1 MMKNQFL
8 KELKWRGLIHDV
20 TPEIEKY
27 LDKRDAYAYIGF
39 DPTSN
44 SLHIGSLVQLIILIH
59 FKKYGYNP
67 IALIGGATGMIGDP
81 SGKSKERVLLDS
93 DTIKENVISLE
104 KQLNKF
110 FLATNKTKS
119 DCLVLNNL
127 RWIDKFSFIEFCR
140 DIGKH
145 ISVNYMISKDSV
157 KNRIK
162 SDSNSGMSFTEFTYQ
177 LFQAFDFFYLSKKFN
192 CLLQIGGS
200 DQWGN
205 ITTGIEL
212 IRRKSGVNAHALTC
226 PLITKSD
233 GKKFGK
239 TESGNIWLDKNKT
252 STYKFYQYWL
262 NISDEDAFNYI
273 KIFTFLEKDLIGNLI
288 ANHKKD
294 PHLRIVQKK
303 LAEEVTI
310 MVHSKEELDN
320 AKLASKILFGSSTF
334 EDLKKIKK
342 EFFIEIFNGVPQ
354 FEISLDKVSSGL
366 KIIEA
371 LTLNSIFLKSNAE
384 ARRLLFQ
391 NSISINKNKV
401 DQNYIVSDKDI
412 VNDCI
417 LIQKGK
423 KNYFLLKVI

>member
-1 MMKNQFL
+1 MKNQFL
-8 KELKWRGLIHDV
+8 KELKWRGLIHDF

-39 DPTSN
+39 DPTS
-44 SLHIGSLVQLIILIH
+44 SSFHIGNLVQLIILIH

-93 DTIKENVISLE
+93 DTIKENVISLK

-110 FLATNKTKS
+110 FLATNKSKS

-127 RWIDKFSFIEFCR
+127 SWIDKFSFIEFCR

-145 ISVNYMISKDSV
+145 ISVNYMMSKDSV

-162 SDSNSGMSFTEFTYQ
+162 SDSNTGMSFTEFTYQ

-273 KIFTFLEKDLIGNLI
+273 KIFTFLEKDLIENLI

-310 MVHSKEELDN
+310 MVHSQEELDN

-342 EFFIEIFNGVPQ
+342 EFFIEIFDGVPQ

-384 ARRLLFQ
+384 ARRLLVQ

-401 DQNYIVSDKDI
+401 DQNYIISDKDI

>member
-1 MMKNQFL
+1 MKNQFL

-39 DPTSN
+39 DPTS
-44 SLHIGSLVQLIILIH
+44 SSFHIGNLVQLIILIH

-93 DTIKENVISLE
+93 DTIKENVISLK

-127 RWIDKFSFIEFCR
+127 SWIDKFSFIEFCR

-145 ISVNYMISKDSV
+145 ISVNYMMSKDSV

-273 KIFTFLEKDLIGNLI
+273 KIFTFLEKDLIENLI

-310 MVHSKEELDN
+310 MVHSQEELDN

-384 ARRLLFQ
+384 ARRLLVQ
-391 NSISINKNKV
+391 NSISINKSKV
-401 DQNYIVSDKDI
+401 DQNYIISDQDI

>member
-1 MMKNQFL
+1 MKNQFL

-44 SLHIGSLVQLIILIH
+44 SFHIGNLVQLIILIH

-93 DTIKENVISLE
+93 DTIKENVISLK

-127 RWIDKFSFIEFCR
+127 SWIDKFSFIEFCR

-145 ISVNYMISKDSV
+145 ISVNYMMSKDSV

-162 SDSNSGMSFTEFTYQ
+162 SDSNTGMSFTEFTYQ

-273 KIFTFLEKDLIGNLI
+273 KIFTFLEKDLIENLI

-310 MVHSKEELDN
+310 MVHSQEELDN

-384 ARRLLFQ
+384 ARRLLVQ

-401 DQNYIVSDKDI
+401 DQNYIISDKDI

>member
-1 MMKNQFL
+1 MKNQFL

-44 SLHIGSLVQLIILIH
+44 SFHIGNLVQLIILIH

-93 DTIKENVISLE
+93 DTIKENVLSLK

-127 RWIDKFSFIEFCR
+127 SWIDKFSFIEFCR

-145 ISVNYMISKDSV
+145 ISVNYMMSKDSV

-273 KIFTFLEKDLIGNLI
+273 KIFTFLEKDLIENLI

-310 MVHSKEELDN
+310 MVHSQEELDN

-384 ARRLLFQ
+384 ARRLLVQ

-401 DQNYIVSDKDI
+401 DQNYIISDKDI

-423 KNYFLLKVI
+423 KNYFLLKII

>member
-1 MMKNQFL
+1 MKNQFL
-8 KELKWRGLIHDV
+8 KELNWRGLIHDV

-39 DPTSN
+39 DPTS
-44 SLHIGSLVQLIILIH
+44 SSFHIGNLVQLIILIH

-93 DTIKENVISLE
+93 DTIKENVISLK

-127 RWIDKFSFIEFCR
+127 SWIDKFSFIEFCR

-145 ISVNYMISKDSV
+145 ISVNYMMSKDSV

-273 KIFTFLEKDLIGNLI
+273 KIFTFLEKDLIENLI

-310 MVHSKEELDN
+310 MVHSQEELDN

-384 ARRLLFQ
+384 ARRLLVQ

-401 DQNYIVSDKDI
+401 DQNYIISDQDI

>member
-1 MMKNQFL
+1 MKNQFL
-8 KELKWRGLIHDV
+8 QELKWRGLIHDV

-27 LDKRDAYAYIGF
+27 LEKRDAYAYIGF

-44 SLHIGSLVQLIILIH
+44 SFHIGNLVQLIILIH

-93 DTIKENVISLE
+93 DTIKENVISLK

-127 RWIDKFSFIEFCR
+127 SWIDKFSFIEFCR

-145 ISVNYMISKDSV
+145 ISVNYMMSKDSV

-162 SDSNSGMSFTEFTYQ
+162 SDTNSGMSFTEFTYQ

-273 KIFTFLEKDLIGNLI
+273 KIFTFLEKDLIENLI

-310 MVHSKEELDN
+310 MVHSQEELDN

-384 ARRLLFQ
+384 ARRLLVQ

-401 DQNYIVSDKDI
+401 DQNYLISDKDI

>member
-1 MMKNQFL
+1 MKNQFL
-8 KELKWRGLIHDV
+8 KELKWRGLVHDV

-44 SLHIGSLVQLIILIH
+44 SFHIGNLVQLIILIH

-93 DTIKENVISLE
+93 DTIKENVISLK

-127 RWIDKFSFIEFCR
+127 SWIDKFSFIEFCR

-145 ISVNYMISKDSV
+145 ISVNYMMSKDSV

-273 KIFTFLEKDLIGNLI
+273 KIFTFLEKDLIENLI

-310 MVHSKEELDN
+310 MVHSQEELDN

-384 ARRLLFQ
+384 ARRLLVQ

-401 DQNYIVSDKDI
+401 DQNYIISDQDI

>member
-1 MMKNQFL
+1 MKNQFL

-39 DPTSN
+39 DPTS
-44 SLHIGSLVQLIILIH
+44 SSFHIGNLVQLIILIH

-93 DTIKENVISLE
+93 DTIKENVISLK

-127 RWIDKFSFIEFCR
+127 SWIDKFSFIEFCR

-145 ISVNYMISKDSV
+145 ISVNYMMSKDSV

-273 KIFTFLEKDLIGNLI
+273 KIFTFLEKDLIENLI

-310 MVHSKEELDN
+310 MVHSQEELDN
-320 AKLASKILFGSSTF
+320 AILASKILFGSSTF

-384 ARRLLFQ
+384 ARRLLVQ

-401 DQNYIVSDKDI
+401 DQNYIISDKDI

>member
-1 MMKNQFL
+1 MKNQFL

-44 SLHIGSLVQLIILIH
+44 SFHIGNLVQLIILIH

-93 DTIKENVISLE
+93 DTIKENVISLK

-127 RWIDKFSFIEFCR
+127 SWIDKFSFIEFCR

-145 ISVNYMISKDSV
+145 ISVNYMMSKDSV

-273 KIFTFLEKDLIGNLI
+273 KIFTFLEKDLIENLI

-310 MVHSKEELDN
+310 MVHSQEELDN

-342 EFFIEIFNGVPQ
+342 KFFIEIFDGVPQ

-384 ARRLLFQ
+384 ARRLLVQ

-401 DQNYIVSDKDI
+401 DQNYIISDKDI

>member
-1 MMKNQFL
+1 MKNQFL
-8 KELKWRGLIHDV
+8 KELKWRGLVHDV

-44 SLHIGSLVQLIILIH
+44 SFHIGNLVQLIILIH

-93 DTIKENVISLE
+93 DTIKENVISLK

-127 RWIDKFSFIEFCR
+127 SWIDKFSFIEFCR

-145 ISVNYMISKDSV
+145 ISVNYMMSKDSV

-273 KIFTFLEKDLIGNLI
+273 KIFTFLEKDLIENLI

-310 MVHSKEELDN
+310 IVHSQEELDN

-384 ARRLLFQ
+384 ARRLLVQ

-401 DQNYIVSDKDI
+401 DQNYIISDQDI

>member
-1 MMKNQFL
+1 MKNQFL

-27 LDKRDAYAYIGF
+27 LDKRNAYAYIGF

-44 SLHIGSLVQLIILIH
+44 SFHIGNLVQLIILIH

-93 DTIKENVISLE
+93 DTIKENVISLK

-127 RWIDKFSFIEFCR
+127 SWIDKFSFIEFCR

-145 ISVNYMISKDSV
+145 ISVNYMMSKDSV

-273 KIFTFLEKDLIGNLI
+273 KIFTFLEKDLIENLI

-310 MVHSKEELDN
+310 MVHSQEELDN

-384 ARRLLFQ
+384 ARRLLVQ

-401 DQNYIVSDKDI
+401 DQNYIISDKDI

>member
-1 MMKNQFL
+1 MKNQFL

-44 SLHIGSLVQLIILIH
+44 SFHIGNLVQLIILIH

-93 DTIKENVISLE
+93 DIIKENVISLK

-110 FLATNKTKS
+110 FLATNKSKS

-127 RWIDKFSFIEFCR
+127 SWIDKFSFIEFCR

-145 ISVNYMISKDSV
+145 ISVNYMMSKDSV

-273 KIFTFLEKDLIGNLI
+273 KIFTFLEKDLIENFI

-310 MVHSKEELDN
+310 MVHSQEELDN

-342 EFFIEIFNGVPQ
+342 EFFIEIFDGVPQ

-384 ARRLLFQ
+384 ARRLLVQ

-401 DQNYIVSDKDI
+401 DQNYIISDEDI

>member
-1 MMKNQFL
+1 MKNQFL

-39 DPTSN
+39 DPTS
-44 SLHIGSLVQLIILIH
+44 SSFHIGNLVQLIILIH

-93 DTIKENVISLE
+93 DTIKENVISLK

-127 RWIDKFSFIEFCR
+127 SWIDKFSFIEFCR

-145 ISVNYMISKDSV
+145 ISVNYMMSKDSV

-252 STYKFYQYWL
+252 SIYKFYQYWL

-273 KIFTFLEKDLIGNLI
+273 KIFTFLEKDLIENLI

-310 MVHSKEELDN
+310 MVHSQEELDN

-384 ARRLLFQ
+384 ARRLLVQ

-401 DQNYIVSDKDI
+401 DQNYIISDEDI

>member
-1 MMKNQFL
+1 MKNQFL

-44 SLHIGSLVQLIILIH
+44 SFHIGNLVQLIILIH

-67 IALIGGATGMIGDP
+67 IALIGGGTGMIGDP

-93 DTIKENVISLE
+93 DTIKENVISLK

-127 RWIDKFSFIEFCR
+127 SWIDKFSFIEFCR

-145 ISVNYMISKDSV
+145 ISVNYMMSKDSV

-162 SDSNSGMSFTEFTYQ
+162 SDTNSGMSFTEFTYQ

-273 KIFTFLEKDLIGNLI
+273 KIFTFLEKDLIENLI

-310 MVHSKEELDN
+310 MVHSQEELDN
-320 AKLASKILFGSSTF
+320 AMLASKILFGSSTF

-342 EFFIEIFNGVPQ
+342 EFFIEIFDGVPQ
-354 FEISLDKVSSGL
+354 FEISLDNVSSGL
-366 KIIEA
+366 EIIEA

-384 ARRLLFQ
+384 ARRLLVQ

-401 DQNYIVSDKDI
+401 DQNYIISDKDI

-423 KNYFLLKVI
+423 KNYFLLKII

>member
-1 MMKNQFL
+1 MKNQFL

-27 LDKRDAYAYIGF
+27 LDKRDANAYVGF

-44 SLHIGSLVQLIILIH
+44 SFHIGNLVQLIILIH

-93 DTIKENVISLE
+93 DTIKENVISLK

-127 RWIDKFSFIEFCR
+127 SWIDKFSFIEFCR

-145 ISVNYMISKDSV
+145 ISVNYMMSKDSV

-252 STYKFYQYWL
+252 SIYKFYQYWL

-273 KIFTFLEKDLIGNLI
+273 KIFTFLEKDLIENLI

-310 MVHSKEELDN
+310 MVHSQEELDN
-320 AKLASKILFGSSTF
+320 AMLASKILFGSSTF

-384 ARRLLFQ
+384 ARRLLVQ

-401 DQNYIVSDKDI
+401 DQNYIISDQDI

>member
-1 MMKNQFL
+1 MKNQFL

-39 DPTSN
+39 DPTS
-44 SLHIGSLVQLIILIH
+44 SSFHIGNLVQLIILIH

-93 DTIKENVISLE
+93 DTIKENVISLK

-110 FLATNKTKS
+110 FLATNKTES

-127 RWIDKFSFIEFCR
+127 SWIDKFSFIEFCR

-145 ISVNYMISKDSV
+145 ISVNYMMSKDSV

-273 KIFTFLEKDLIGNLI
+273 KIFTFLEKDLIENLI

-310 MVHSKEELDN
+310 MVHSQEELDN

-384 ARRLLFQ
+384 ARRLLVQ

-401 DQNYIVSDKDI
+401 DQNYIISDQDI

>member
-1 MMKNQFL
+1 MKNQFL

-39 DPTSN
+39 DPTS
-44 SLHIGSLVQLIILIH
+44 SSFHIGNLVQLIILIH

-93 DTIKENVISLE
+93 DTIKENVISLK

-127 RWIDKFSFIEFCR
+127 SWIDKFSFIEFCR

-145 ISVNYMISKDSV
+145 ISVNYMMSKDSV

-273 KIFTFLEKDLIGNLI
+273 KIFTFLEKDLIENLI

-310 MVHSKEELDN
+310 MVHSQEELDN

-384 ARRLLFQ
+384 ARRLLVQ

-401 DQNYIVSDKDI
+401 DQNYIISDQDI

>member
-1 MMKNQFL
+1 MKNQFL
-8 KELKWRGLIHDV
+8 QELKWRGLIHDV

-27 LDKRDAYAYIGF
+27 LEKRDAYAYIGF

-44 SLHIGSLVQLIILIH
+44 SFHIGNLVQLIILIH
-59 FKKYGYNP
+59 FKKCGYNP

-93 DTIKENVISLE
+93 DTIKENVISLN
-104 KQLNKF
+104 KQLKKF

-127 RWIDKFSFIEFCR
+127 SWIDKFSFIEFCR

-145 ISVNYMISKDSV
+145 ISVNYMMSKDSV

-162 SDSNSGMSFTEFTYQ
+162 SDTNSGMSFTEFTYQ

-273 KIFTFLEKDLIGNLI
+273 KIFTFLEKDLIENLI

-310 MVHSKEELDN
+310 MVHSQEELDN

-342 EFFIEIFNGVPQ
+342 EFFIEIFDGVPQ
-354 FEISLDKVSSGL
+354 FEISLDNVSSGL

-384 ARRLLFQ
+384 ARRLLVQ

-401 DQNYIVSDKDI
+401 DQNYLISDKDI

>member
-1 MMKNQFL
+1 MKNQFL

-39 DPTSN
+39 DPTS
-44 SLHIGSLVQLIILIH
+44 SSFHIGNLVQLIILIH

-93 DTIKENVISLE
+93 DTIKENVISLK

-127 RWIDKFSFIEFCR
+127 SWIDKFSFIEFCR

-145 ISVNYMISKDSV
+145 ISVNYMMSKDSV

-273 KIFTFLEKDLIGNLI
+273 KIFTFLEKDLIENLI

-310 MVHSKEELDN
+310 MVHSQEELDN
-320 AKLASKILFGSSTF
+320 AMLASKILFGSSTF

-384 ARRLLFQ
+384 ARRLLVQ

-401 DQNYIVSDKDI
+401 DQNYIISDKDI

-423 KNYFLLKVI
+423 KNYFLLKII

>member
-1 MMKNQFL
+1 MKNQFL
-8 KELKWRGLIHDV
+8 KELKWRGLIHDF

-39 DPTSN
+39 DPTS
-44 SLHIGSLVQLIILIH
+44 SSFHIGNLVQLIILIH

-93 DTIKENVISLE
+93 DTIKENVISLK

-110 FLATNKTKS
+110 FLATNKSKS

-127 RWIDKFSFIEFCR
+127 SWIDKFSFIEFCR

-145 ISVNYMISKDSV
+145 ISVNYMMSKDSV

-162 SDSNSGMSFTEFTYQ
+162 SDSNTGMSFTEFTYQ

-252 STYKFYQYWL
+252 SIYKFYQYWL

-273 KIFTFLEKDLIGNLI
+273 KIFTFLEKDLIENLI

-310 MVHSKEELDN
+310 MVHSQEELDN

-342 EFFIEIFNGVPQ
+342 EFFIEIFDGVPQ

-384 ARRLLFQ
+384 ARRLLVQ

-401 DQNYIVSDKDI
+401 DQNYIISEEDI

>member
-1 MMKNQFL
+1 MKNQFL

-39 DPTSN
+39 DPTS
-44 SLHIGSLVQLIILIH
+44 SSFHIGNLVQLIILIH

-67 IALIGGATGMIGDP
+67 IALIGGATGMFGDP

-93 DTIKENVISLE
+93 DTIKENVISLK

-127 RWIDKFSFIEFCR
+127 SWIDKFSFIEFCR

-145 ISVNYMISKDSV
+145 ISVNYMMSKDSV

-177 LFQAFDFFYLSKKFN
+177 LFQAFDFFYLSKKYN

-273 KIFTFLEKDLIGNLI
+273 KIFTFLEKDLIENLI

-310 MVHSKEELDN
+310 MVHSQEELDN

-384 ARRLLFQ
+384 ARRLLVQ
-391 NSISINKNKV
+391 NSISINKSKV
-401 DQNYIVSDKDI
+401 DQNYIISDQDI

>member
-1 MMKNQFL
+1 MKNQFL

-39 DPTSN
+39 DPTS
-44 SLHIGSLVQLIILIH
+44 SSFHIGNLVQLIILIH

-93 DTIKENVISLE
+93 DTIKENVISLK

-127 RWIDKFSFIEFCR
+127 SWIDKFSFIEFCR

-145 ISVNYMISKDSV
+145 ISVNYMMSKDSV

-273 KIFTFLEKDLIGNLI
+273 KIFTFLEKDLIENLI

-310 MVHSKEELDN
+310 MVHSQEELDN

-384 ARRLLFQ
+384 ARRLLVQ

-401 DQNYIVSDKDI
+401 DQNYIISDQDI

-423 KNYFLLKVI
+423 KNYFLLKII

>member
-1 MMKNQFL
+1 MKNQFL
-8 KELKWRGLIHDV
+8 QELKWRGLIHDV

-39 DPTSN
+39 DPTS
-44 SLHIGSLVQLIILIH
+44 SSFHIGNLVQLIILIH

-93 DTIKENVISLE
+93 DTIKENVISLK

-127 RWIDKFSFIEFCR
+127 SWIDKFSFIEFCR

-145 ISVNYMISKDSV
+145 ISVNYMMSKDSV

-177 LFQAFDFFYLSKKFN
+177 LFQVFDFFYLSKKFN

-273 KIFTFLEKDLIGNLI
+273 KIFTFLEKDLIENLI

-310 MVHSKEELDN
+310 MVHSQEELDN
-320 AKLASKILFGSSTF
+320 AILASKILFGSSTF

-384 ARRLLFQ
+384 ARRLLVQ

-401 DQNYIVSDKDI
+401 DQNYIISDKDI

-423 KNYFLLKVI
+423 KNYFLLKII

>member
-1 MMKNQFL
+1 MKNQFL

-27 LDKRDAYAYIGF
+27 LDKRDANAYIGF

-44 SLHIGSLVQLIILIH
+44 SFHIGNLVQLIILIH
-59 FKKYGYNP
+59 FKKSGYNP

-93 DTIKENVISLE
+93 DTIKENVISLN

-127 RWIDKFSFIEFCR
+127 SWIDKFSFIEFCR

-145 ISVNYMISKDSV
+145 ISVNYMMSKDSV

-177 LFQAFDFFYLSKKFN
+177 LFQAFDFYYLSKKFN

-273 KIFTFLEKDLIGNLI
+273 KIFTFLEKDVIGNLI

-310 MVHSKEELDN
+310 MVHSQEELDN

-354 FEISLDKVSSGL
+354 FEISIDKVSLGL

-384 ARRLLFQ
+384 ARRLLVQ

-401 DQNYIVSDKDI
+401 DQNYIISDKDI

>member
-1 MMKNQFL
+1 MKNQFL

-27 LDKRDAYAYIGF
+27 LDKRDANAYVGF

-44 SLHIGSLVQLIILIH
+44 SFHIGNLVQLIILIH

-93 DTIKENVISLE
+93 DTIKENVISLK

-127 RWIDKFSFIEFCR
+127 SWIDKFSFIEFCR

-145 ISVNYMISKDSV
+145 ISVNYMMSKDSV

-273 KIFTFLEKDLIGNLI
+273 KIFTFLEKDLIENLI

-310 MVHSKEELDN
+310 MVHSQEELDN

-384 ARRLLFQ
+384 ARRLLVQ

-401 DQNYIVSDKDI
+401 DQNYLISDKDI

>member
-1 MMKNQFL
+1 MKNQFL

-27 LDKRDAYAYIGF
+27 LDKRDANAYVGF

-44 SLHIGSLVQLIILIH
+44 SFHIGNLVQLIILIH

-93 DTIKENVISLE
+93 DTIKENVISLK

-127 RWIDKFSFIEFCR
+127 SWIDKFSFIEFCR

-145 ISVNYMISKDSV
+145 ISVNYMMSKDSV

-162 SDSNSGMSFTEFTYQ
+162 SDTNSGMSFTEFTYQ

-273 KIFTFLEKDLIGNLI
+273 KIFTFLEKDLIENLI

-310 MVHSKEELDN
+310 MVHSQEELDN

-342 EFFIEIFNGVPQ
+342 EFFIEIFDGVPQ
-354 FEISLDKVSSGL
+354 FEISLDNVSSGL
-366 KIIEA
+366 EIIEA

-384 ARRLLFQ
+384 ARRLLVQ

-401 DQNYIVSDKDI
+401 DQNYLISDKDI

>member
-1 MMKNQFL
+1 MKNQFL
-8 KELKWRGLIHDV
+8 KELKWRGLIHDF

-39 DPTSN
+39 DPTS
-44 SLHIGSLVQLIILIH
+44 SSFHIGNLVQLIILIH

-93 DTIKENVISLE
+93 DTIKENVISLK

-110 FLATNKTKS
+110 FLATNKSKS

-127 RWIDKFSFIEFCR
+127 SWIDKFSFIEFCR

-145 ISVNYMISKDSV
+145 ISVNYMMSKDSV

-162 SDSNSGMSFTEFTYQ
+162 SDSNTGMSFTEFTYQ

-273 KIFTFLEKDLIGNLI
+273 KIFTFLEKDLIENLI

-310 MVHSKEELDN
+310 MVHSQEELDN

-342 EFFIEIFNGVPQ
+342 EFFIEIFDGVPQ

-384 ARRLLFQ
+384 ARRLLVQ

-401 DQNYIVSDKDI
+401 DQNYIISEEDI

>member
-1 MMKNQFL
+1 MKNQFL

-44 SLHIGSLVQLIILIH
+44 SFHIGNLVQLIILIH

-93 DTIKENVISLE
+93 DTIKENVISLK

-127 RWIDKFSFIEFCR
+127 SWIDKFSFIEFCR

-145 ISVNYMISKDSV
+145 ISVNYMMSKDSV

-273 KIFTFLEKDLIGNLI
+273 KIFTFLEKDLIENLI

-310 MVHSKEELDN
+310 MVHSQEELDN
-320 AKLASKILFGSSTF
+320 AMLASKILFGSSTF

-384 ARRLLFQ
+384 ARRLLVQ

-401 DQNYIVSDKDI
+401 DQNYIISDKDI

-423 KNYFLLKVI
+423 KNYFLLKII

>member
-1 MMKNQFL
+1 L
-8 KELKWRGLIHDV
+8 P

-44 SLHIGSLVQLIILIH
+44 SFHIGNLVQLIILIH

-93 DTIKENVISLE
+93 DTIKENVISLK

-127 RWIDKFSFIEFCR
+127 SWIDKFSFIEFCR

-145 ISVNYMISKDSV
+145 ISVNYMMSKDSV

-177 LFQAFDFFYLSKKFN
+177 LFQAFDFYYLSKKFN

-273 KIFTFLEKDLIGNLI
+273 KIFTFLEKDFIGNLI

-310 MVHSKEELDN
+310 MVHSQEELDN

-384 ARRLLFQ
+384 ARRLLVQ

-401 DQNYIVSDKDI
+401 DQNYIISDKDI

>member
-1 MMKNQFL
+1 MKNQFL
-8 KELKWRGLIHDV
+8 KELNWRGLIHDV

-39 DPTSN
+39 DPTS
-44 SLHIGSLVQLIILIH
+44 SSFHIGNLVQLIILIH

-93 DTIKENVISLE
+93 DTIKENVISLK

-110 FLATNKTKS
+110 FLATNKTES

-127 RWIDKFSFIEFCR
+127 SWIDKFSFIEFCR

-145 ISVNYMISKDSV
+145 ISVNYMMSKDSV

-273 KIFTFLEKDLIGNLI
+273 KIFTFLEKDLIENLI

-310 MVHSKEELDN
+310 MVHSQEELDN

-384 ARRLLFQ
+384 ARRLLVQ

-401 DQNYIVSDKDI
+401 DQNYIISDQDI

>member
-1 MMKNQFL
+1 MKNQFL

-44 SLHIGSLVQLIILIH
+44 SFHIGNLVQLIILIH

-93 DTIKENVISLE
+93 DTIKENVISLK

-127 RWIDKFSFIEFCR
+127 SWIDKFSFIEFCR

-145 ISVNYMISKDSV
+145 ISVNYMMSKDSV

-252 STYKFYQYWL
+252 SIYKFYQYWL

-273 KIFTFLEKDLIGNLI
+273 KIFTFLEKDLIENLI
-288 ANHKKD
+288 SNHKKD

-310 MVHSKEELDN
+310 MVHSQEELDN
-320 AKLASKILFGSSTF
+320 AMLASKILFGSSTF

-384 ARRLLFQ
+384 ARRLLVQ

-401 DQNYIVSDKDI
+401 DQNYIISDKDI

-423 KNYFLLKVI
+423 KNYFLLNVI

>member
-1 MMKNQFL
+1 MKNQFL
-8 KELKWRGLIHDV
+8 QELKWRGLIHDV

-27 LDKRDAYAYIGF
+27 LEKRDAYAYIGF

-44 SLHIGSLVQLIILIH
+44 SFHIGNLVQLIILIH

-93 DTIKENVISLE
+93 DTIKENVISLK

-127 RWIDKFSFIEFCR
+127 SWIDKFSFIEFCR

-145 ISVNYMISKDSV
+145 ISVNYMMSKDSV

-162 SDSNSGMSFTEFTYQ
+162 SDTNSGMSFTEFTYQ

-252 STYKFYQYWL
+252 SIYKFYQYWL

-273 KIFTFLEKDLIGNLI
+273 KIFTFLEKDLIENLI
-288 ANHKKD
+288 SNHKKE

-303 LAEEVTI
+303 IAEEVTI
-310 MVHSKEELDN
+310 MVHSQEELDN

-354 FEISLDKVSSGL
+354 FEISIDKVSSGL

-384 ARRLLFQ
+384 ARRLLVQ

-401 DQNYIVSDKDI
+401 DQNYIISDKDI

>member
-1 MMKNQFL
+1 MKNQFL
-8 KELKWRGLIHDV
+8 QELKWRGLIHDV

-27 LDKRDAYAYIGF
+27 LEKRDAYAYIGF

-44 SLHIGSLVQLIILIH
+44 SFHIGNLVQLIILIH

-93 DTIKENVISLE
+93 DTIKENVISLK

-127 RWIDKFSFIEFCR
+127 SWIDKFSFIEFCR

-145 ISVNYMISKDSV
+145 ISVNYMMSKDSV

-273 KIFTFLEKDLIGNLI
+273 KIFTFLEKDLIENLI

-310 MVHSKEELDN
+310 MVHSQEELDN

-384 ARRLLFQ
+384 ARRLLVQ

-401 DQNYIVSDKDI
+401 DQNYIISDQDI

>member
-1 MMKNQFL
+1 MKNQFL

-39 DPTSN
+39 DPTS
-44 SLHIGSLVQLIILIH
+44 SSFHIGNLVQLIILIH

-93 DTIKENVISLE
+93 DTIKENVISLK

-127 RWIDKFSFIEFCR
+127 SWIDKFSFIEFCR

-145 ISVNYMISKDSV
+145 ISVNYMMSKDSV

-252 STYKFYQYWL
+252 SIYKFYQYWL

-273 KIFTFLEKDLIGNLI
+273 KIFTFLEKDLIENLI

-310 MVHSKEELDN
+310 MVHSQEELDN

-384 ARRLLFQ
+384 ARRLLVQ

-401 DQNYIVSDKDI
+401 DQNYIISDQDI

>member
-1 MMKNQFL
+1 MKNQFL
-8 KELKWRGLIHDV
+8 KELKWRGLVHDL

-44 SLHIGSLVQLIILIH
+44 SFHIGNLVQLIILIH

-93 DTIKENVISLE
+93 DTIKENVISLK

-127 RWIDKFSFIEFCR
+127 SWIDKFSFIEFCR

-145 ISVNYMISKDSV
+145 ISVNYMMSKDSV

-273 KIFTFLEKDLIGNLI
+273 KIFTFLEKDLIENLI

-310 MVHSKEELDN
+310 MVHSQEELDN

-384 ARRLLFQ
+384 ARRLLVQ

-401 DQNYIVSDKDI
+401 DQNYIISDQDI

>member
-1 MMKNQFL
+1 MKNQFL

-39 DPTSN
+39 DPTS
-44 SLHIGSLVQLIILIH
+44 SSFHIGNLVQLIILIH

-93 DTIKENVISLE
+93 DTIKENVISLK

-110 FLATNKTKS
+110 FLSTNKTKS

-127 RWIDKFSFIEFCR
+127 SWIDKFSFIEFCR

-145 ISVNYMISKDSV
+145 ISVNYMMSKDSV

-273 KIFTFLEKDLIGNLI
+273 KIFTFLEKDLIENLI

-310 MVHSKEELDN
+310 MVHSQEELDN
-320 AKLASKILFGSSTF
+320 AKLDSKILFGSSTF

-384 ARRLLFQ
+384 ARRLLVQ

-401 DQNYIVSDKDI
+401 DQNYIISDQDI

-423 KNYFLLKVI
+423 KNYFLLKLI

>member
-1 MMKNQFL
+1 MKNQFL
-8 KELKWRGLIHDV
+8 KELKWRGLIHDF

-39 DPTSN
+39 DPTS
-44 SLHIGSLVQLIILIH
+44 SSFHIGNLVQLIILIH

-93 DTIKENVISLE
+93 DTIKENVISLK

-110 FLATNKTKS
+110 FLATNKSKS

-127 RWIDKFSFIEFCR
+127 SWIDKFSFIEFCR

-145 ISVNYMISKDSV
+145 ISVNYMMSKDSV

-252 STYKFYQYWL
+252 SIYKFYQYWL

-273 KIFTFLEKDLIGNLI
+273 KIFTFLEKDLIENLI

-310 MVHSKEELDN
+310 MVHSQEELDN

-342 EFFIEIFNGVPQ
+342 EFFIEIFDGVPQ

-384 ARRLLFQ
+384 ARRLLVQ

-401 DQNYIVSDKDI
+401 DQNYIISEEDI